1 MYRFLYKN
9 VLAPLYI
16 TLYRYL
22 FRSTYTS
29 NDNAILARYNT
40 IVPFRR
46 ATALNRDLFE
56 AIHVNCSKILAFSPD
71 SPVSFPRFHGI

>member
-29 NDNAILARYNT
+29 NDNAIRARYNT
-40 IVPFRR
+40 IFPFRR
-46 ATALNRDLFE
+46 ATALNRDPFE
-56 AIHVNCSKILAFSPD
+56 AIHVNCSKN
-71 SPVSFPRFHGI
+71 PRVPARFANFIPSIPRN